1 MKNKKIFILLITLI
15 ILSTGCS
22 KKSLACTSS
31 NKNNGISVNQKITFN
46 FYNNKIKKVYYNVDT
61 IGQSKNIKNNWDM
74 IANELDNKYNQYQ
87 NDNPNL
93 KLSTNNKTNKYTYNL
108 SIFINLDNVTSDELK
123 DLQLSSLSNNKV
135 KMEDVKK
142 DFQKNG
148 YKCK

>member
-1 MKNKKIFILLITLI
+1 
-15 ILSTGCS
+15 
-22 KKSLACTSS
+22 
-31 NKNNGISVNQKITFN
+31 
-46 FYNNKIKKVYYNVDT
+46 
-61 IGQSKNIKNNWDM
+61 M

-108 SIFINLDNVTSDELK
+108 TIFINLDNVTSDELK